1 MNTKSRI
8 APPVPQAESP
18 LRHLPLVDL
27 LVDTKTE
34 LLELALRSGLKVFTA
49 MLEEDRTAICGPR
62 YAHEPDRAA
71 SRAGTTRS
79 EVVLGGRKVTI
90 QRPRVRTAAGEV
102 ALPTFQT
109 MAATDPLDRR
119 VVEQMLVGVA
129 TRQYARSLEP
139 LGPEMKSRGTSKSA
153 VSRRFVARTSAQLA
167 AWQSAPLDAFD
178 LVALLID
185 GVHLGDHC
193 LIVALGI
200 AADGQKHALGLWD
213 GSTENATVCQGL
225 FANLQSRGLR
235 TDRSLLVILD
245 GSGALRKAVRA
256 TFGDA
261 ALVQRCQVHKTRNI
275 LDYLSDRERPWAQ
288 AILRRAYQASDVKTA
303 QRLLLDLARRL
314 ETEYPSAAES
324 VREGLDETLTVLTL
338 KLAARL
344 RRSLA
349 TTNAAE
355 SLLSR
360 TRHVK
365 RNVKRWR
372 GGHMMLRWVAAGVL
386 EAVKG
391 FRRLKGYADMPTLV
405 AALRARDRQLG
416 LSVAQEERQIA

>member
-1 MNTKSRI
+1 
-8 APPVPQAESP
+8 
-18 LRHLPLVDL
+18 
-27 LVDTKTE
+27 
-34 LLELALRSGLKVFTA
+34 VFTA
-49 MLEEDRTAICGPR
+49 MLEEDRTALCGPR
-62 YAHEPDRAA
+62 YAHDAARAA
-71 SRAGTTRS
+71 SRAGTVAS
-79 EVVLGGRKVTI
+79 EVVLGGRKVAI
-90 QRPRVRTAAGEV
+90 RRPRVRTEAGEV
-102 ALPTFQT
+102 ALPTFRA
-109 MAATDPLDRR
+109 MAHTDPLNRR
-119 VVEQMLVGVA
+119 VVEQMLIGVA
-129 TRQYARSLEP
+129 TRRYARSLEP
-139 LGPEMKSRGTSKSA
+139 LPTPLQGRGTSKSA
-153 VSRRFVARTSAQLA
+153 VSRRFVAKTAAQLA
-167 AWQSAPLDAFD
+167 AWHSAPLDTLD

-185 GVHLGDHC
+185 GVHVGDHC

-225 FANLQSRGLR
+225 LANLQHRGLR

-245 GSGALRKAVRA
+245 GSKAVRKAVQA
-256 TFGDA
+256 TFGTA
-261 ALVQRCQVHKTRNI
+261 ALVQRCQVHKMRNV
-275 LDYLSDRERPWAQ
+275 LDHLGDRQRPWAQ
-288 AILRRAYQASDVKTA
+288 AILRRAYQSSDLKTA

-314 ETEYPSAAES
+314 EAEYPSAAES

-338 KLAARL
+338 PLSARL

-355 SLLSR
+355 SLISR

-391 FRRLKGYADMPTLV
+391 FRRLKGHADLPTLV
-405 AALRARDRQLG
+405 TALRTRDHQLG
-416 LSVAQEERQIA
+416 LVPTEAQRQVA

>member
-1 MNTKSRI
+1 MKKSRI
-8 APPVPQAESP
+8 ASPVPHTESP

-34 LLELALRSGLKVFTA
+34 LLELALRSGLKVFTTR
-49 MLEEDRTAICGPR
+49 LEEDRTAICGPR
-62 YAHEPDRAA
+62 YAHEPERPA
-71 SRAGTTRS
+71 SRAGTTSS
-79 EVVLGGRKVTI
+79 EVVLGGRKVAI

-102 ALPTFQT
+102 ALPTFEA

-139 LGPEMKSRGTSKSA
+139 VGPEMKSRGTSKSA
-153 VSRRFVARTSAQLA
+153 VSRRFVARTTAQLA
-167 AWQSAPLDAFD
+167 AWQSAPLDSLD

-225 FANLQSRGLR
+225 LANLQSRGLR
-235 TDRSLLVILD
+235 TDRSILVILD
-245 GSGALRKAVRA
+245 GSKALRKAVRA

-261 ALVQRCQVHKTRNI
+261 ALVQRCQVHKMRNI
-275 LDYLSDRERPWAQ
+275 LEYLHDRQRPWAQ
-288 AILRRAYQASDVKTA
+288 AILRRAYQSADVKTA
-303 QRLLLDLARRL
+303 QRLLVDLAKRL
-314 ETEYPSAAES
+314 ETEHPSAAES
-324 VREGLDETLTVLTL
+324 VREGLDETLTILTL
-338 KLAARL
+338 NLSARL

-372 GGHMMLRWVAAGVL
+372 SGQMMLRWVAAGVL

-391 FRRLKGYADMPTLV
+391 FRRVKGYADMPLLV

-416 LSVAQEERQIA
+416 LGVAQEERQIA